1 MKNNAWAIA
10 LIIIIAIWIIMTIFI
25 SIADDSL
32 QNKRDYRLDEL
43 EKGYEKLTK
52 ERGMSWT
59 QVNGVPDS
67 IYFVSFKG
75 DTTWYIKIKKQG
87 EW

>member
-1 MKNNAWAIA
+1 
-10 LIIIIAIWIIMTIFI
+10 
-25 SIADDSL
+25 
-32 QNKRDYRLDEL
+32 LDEL